1 MKRARLMIIL
11 EILVMLLILQ
21 FSCATPKREQGYEE
35 PPVSSS
41 QAQTAAI
48 VTEVL
53 LLGDKHQANGMSC
66 SDCHKETPPASD
78 VPTSIC
84 LNCHADYQKLAAS
97 TINPHNSH
105 MTYAHC
111 GDCHHSHRLSE
122 NQCLNCHSFNLQAP

>member
-1 MKRARLMIIL
+1 MKRARLMMIM
-11 EILVMLLILQ
+11 EILVMLLVLQ
-21 FSCATPKREQGYEE
+21 FSCTAPKREQVYKG

-48 VTEVL
+48 VTEAS

-66 SDCHKETPPASD
+66 SGCHKETPPSSD

-84 LNCHADYQKLAAS
+84 LDCHEDYQKITAS
-97 TINPHNSH
+97 DINPHNSH
-105 MTYAHC
+105 MTYTHC
-111 GDCHHSHRLSE
+111 TDCHHAHRPSK